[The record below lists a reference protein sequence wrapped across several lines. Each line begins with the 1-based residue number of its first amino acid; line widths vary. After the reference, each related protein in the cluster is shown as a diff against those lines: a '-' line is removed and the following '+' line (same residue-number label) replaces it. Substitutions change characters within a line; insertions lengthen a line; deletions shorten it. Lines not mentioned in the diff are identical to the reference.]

1 MDERTQNT
9 KSSTEEEKVV
19 VVQLETALKAL
30 AKLLVSIRFYPA
42 GHPSLKDVT
51 TDAKSAFGPLF
62 QARGSVVV
70 IVRRT
75 GFFYE
80 DEPIGSANA
89 MLQKLAAGFFA
100 RKIQRVMILK
110 GLSCRDL
117 WATAK
122 VLLLDAETIH
132 KSGGIQE
139 LLQRSK
145 VTTIWTNIVDVKGI
159 FELKDSIEAEKVAL
173 YGAPELADEE
183 FLATLDSPPTADSEY
198 TEELKSAAS
207 VEKTNSQMG
216 EMPFDELLKS
226 VKMAATDQEFSDLLQ
241 RLIPVLL
248 ANLTE
253 KSAHLVLNT
262 LSFLTHCADG
272 ERVSGAKRK
281 ASQQA
286 LAQLSIPPLLK
297 FYIDLLCARV
307 RLDENRVFWDMIN
320 QSLGEPLA
328 KQLLVRLASE
338 EDHVRRKALAEA
350 LISQGRAALNPIIA
364 TLQEDRWLVLRNASY
379 LLGEIRDEAA
389 VDPLRP
395 LLRHQDLRVRCEALR
410 ALTRIGGDS
419 VIAIIARILQGN
431 DLELRRQAMLCLGAA
446 KISATIPLLVQFL
459 QIKDWRFRLLDEKID
474 AVNALGE
481 IGSVDAL
488 PALIAVVNQRCVFYR
503 RSNDELRSAALLAIG
518 EIGGSEAIG
527 FLEKIDKSVNPIV
540 ARAVARA
547 LKQARKGLP
556 RD

>member
-9 KSSTEEEKVV
+9 KGSTEEAKVV
-19 VVQLETALKAL
+19 AAQLETALKAL

-51 TDAKSAFGPLF
+51 NDAKSAFGPLF
-62 QARGSVVV
+62 ETRGSVVV

-80 DEPIGSANA
+80 DEPIASTNA
-89 MLQKLAAGFFA
+89 MLQKLAAGLFA

-117 WATAK
+117 WETAK
-122 VLLLDAETIH
+122 VLLLDVETIH
-132 KSGGIQE
+132 KGGGIQE

-145 VTTIWTNIVDVKGI
+145 VTTIWTNIVDIKGI
-159 FELKDSIEAEKVAL
+159 FELKDRIEAEKAAL
-173 YGAPELADEE
+173 YGTPELADEE
-183 FLATLDSPPTADSEY
+183 FLATLGSPPTPESEY
-198 TEELKSAAS
+198 LEETKSAAS
-207 VEKTNSQMG
+207 AEKTESPVG

-226 VKMAATDQEFSDLLQ
+226 VKMAATDEEFSALLQ

-262 LSFLTHCADG
+262 LSFLAHCADG
-272 ERVSGAKRK
+272 ERVSGARRN

-286 LAQLSIPPLLK
+286 LAQLSTPALLK
-297 FYIDLLCARV
+297 YYIDLLCARV
-307 RLDENRVFWDMIN
+307 RLDEHRVFWDKIN

-328 KQLLVRLASE
+328 KQLLVRLASV
-338 EDHVRRKALAEA
+338 EDHALRKVLAEA

-364 TLQEDRWLVLRNASY
+364 TLQEDRWLVLRNSSY

-389 VDPLRP
+389 IDPLRS
-395 LLRHQDLRVRCEALR
+395 LLRHRDLRVRCEALR

-419 VIAIIARILQGN
+419 VIAIVARILQGN

-446 KISATIPLLVQFL
+446 KIPATIPLLAQFL
-459 QIKDWRFRLLDEKID
+459 EIKDWRFLQLDEKID

-481 IGSVDAL
+481 IGSADAL
-488 PALIAVVNQRCVFYR
+488 PALMAVVNHRCFFYR
-503 RSNDELRSAALLAIG
+503 RSNDELRAAAVLAIG
-518 EIGGSEAIG
+518 EIGGDEAIG
-527 FLEKIDKSVNPIV
+527 FLEKIEKSVNPIV
-540 ARAVARA
+540 SRAVVRA
-547 LKQARKGLP
+547 LKQAKKGLP